1 MMTTALRI
9 FIAVLDI
16 LGLLYILQLV
26 RKNRLDLKYAL
37 SWLVV
42 SIFVLIMGLFPNLME
57 KLAEFLG
64 IASPVNMIFFLGFI
78 FSLAIILI
86 LTVALSI
93 NAGSVKRL
101 NQKIAM
107 LDKRVRELEETK
119 KEQGDKDEIY

>member
-1 MMTTALRI
+1 M
-9 FIAVLDI
+9 V
-16 LGLLYILQLV
+16 
-26 RKNRLDLKYAL
+26 
-37 SWLVV
+37 
-42 SIFVLIMGLFPNLME
+42 LFPNLME

>member
-9 FIAVLDI
+9 FIVVLDV

-26 RKNRLDLKYAL
+26 RKNKLDLKYAL
-37 SWLVV
+37 SWFVV
-42 SIFVLIMGLFPNLME
+42 SIFVLLMALFPSLME

-107 LDKRVRELEETK
+107 LDKRILELEEREK
-119 KEQGDKDEIY
+119 QGDKNEV

>member
-42 SIFVLIMGLFPNLME
+42 SIFVLIMVLFPNLME

>member
-42 SIFVLIMGLFPNLME
+42 SIFVLIMVLFPNLME

-107 LDKRVRELEETK
+107 LDKRVRELEEMK
-119 KEQGDKDEIY
+119 MQGDKNDV

>member
-1 MMTTALRI
+1 MMTIALRI
-9 FIAVLDI
+9 FITMLDI

-37 SWLVV
+37 SWLIV
-42 SIFVLIMGLFPNLME
+42 SIFVLIMVVFPNLME

-107 LDKRVRELEETK
+107 LDKRVRELEEVK

>member
-42 SIFVLIMGLFPNLME
+42 SIFVLIMVLFPNLME
-57 KLAEFLG
+57 KLEDFLG
-64 IASPVNMIFFLGFI
+64 IA
-78 FSLAIILI
+78 
-86 LTVALSI
+86 
-93 NAGSVKRL
+93 
-101 NQKIAM
+101 
-107 LDKRVRELEETK
+107 
-119 KEQGDKDEIY
+119 

>member
-42 SIFVLIMGLFPNLME
+42 SIFVLIMVLFPNLME

-107 LDKRVRELEETK
+107 LDKRVRELEEMK
-119 KEQGDKDEIY
+119 KVQGEKNEIY

>member
-42 SIFVLIMGLFPNLME
+42 SIFVLIMVSFPNLME

-107 LDKRVRELEETK
+107 LDKRVRELEEMK
-119 KEQGDKDEIY
+119 LQGDKNDV

>member
-1 MMTTALRI
+1 M
-9 FIAVLDI
+9 V
-16 LGLLYILQLV
+16 
-26 RKNRLDLKYAL
+26 
-37 SWLVV
+37 
-42 SIFVLIMGLFPNLME
+42 LFPNLME

-107 LDKRVRELEETK
+107 LDKRVRELEEMK
-119 KEQGDKDEIY
+119 KVQGEKNEIY

>member
-1 MMTTALRI
+1 MTTALRI

-42 SIFVLIMGLFPNLME
+42 SIFVLIMVLFPNLME

>member
-42 SIFVLIMGLFPNLME
+42 SIFVLIMVLFPNLME

-78 FSLAIILI
+78 FSDRK
-86 LTVALSI
+86 
-93 NAGSVKRL
+93 SV
-101 NQKIAM
+101 
-107 LDKRVRELEETK
+107 V
-119 KEQGDKDEIY
+119 

>member
-42 SIFVLIMGLFPNLME
+42 SIMVLFPNLME

-107 LDKRVRELEETK
+107 LDKRVRELEEMK
-119 KEQGDKDEIY
+119 KVQGEKNEIY